1 MGEHHN
7 MHVPVKPNQ
16 TLLCCKAILNR
27 LYDNMINV
35 VLCISKQ
42 VHQYIQNLTTF
53 SSEFPG
59 YQ

>member
-27 LYDNMINV
+27 SYDNMIHV

-42 VHQYIQNLTTF
+42 VHQFMQNLTTF
-53 SSEFPG
+53 SSEIPG